1 MGQKVHPG
9 GLRVGI
15 IHDWKSNWC
24 SDREFARYL
33 GEDIKIREHIHNKL
47 SHAGLSD
54 IHIRKDSQ
62 KITIDIYT
70 ARPGIVIGKSGV
82 EVDAL
87 RKEVHAIT
95 GRAVQININEIKR
108 PELDARLMAQS
119 VAEQLQNRVAFRRAM
134 KRSMQSAVRS
144 GAQGVRIKCGGRL
157 GGGEMSRTEQYSEGR
172 VPLQTLR
179 ADIDYGF
186 AEAKTTYGRIGV
198 KVWINKGEIMPEG
211 FEGHD
216 QNATRL
222 GEVDARRRKGGAKGA
237 IEELGPARPK
247 GRRGAP
253 GRDGEQ
259 RGAGGDRGDRR
270 PRQGGG
276 GPGGPNQPRLSGP
289 SVPAGRRAR
298 PKPEAP
304 AVEETVVEEIIV
316 DETPVAEAAVTE
328 AVVEETVVETPAETV
343 VEETVVEE
351 APAAEAPADEAP
363 ADEAP
368 AAEEGDS

>member
-1 MGQKVHPG
+1 
-9 GLRVGI
+9 
-15 IHDWKSNWC
+15 
-24 SDREFARYL
+24 
-33 GEDIKIREHIHNKL
+33 
-47 SHAGLSD
+47 
-54 IHIRKDSQ
+54 
-62 KITIDIYT
+62 
-70 ARPGIVIGKSGV
+70 
-82 EVDAL
+82 
-87 RKEVHAIT
+87 
-95 GRAVQININEIKR
+95 
-108 PELDARLMAQS
+108 
-119 VAEQLQNRVAFRRAM
+119 M

-253 GRDGEQ
+253 GG
-259 RGAGGDRGDRR
+259 GAGGERGGERGGDRR
-270 PRQGGG
+270 PRQGGGG

-298 PKPEAP
+298 PKAETPV
-304 AVEETVVEEIIV
+304 VEETIVEETIV
-316 DETPVAEAAVTE
+316 DEVIETPAAEAP
-328 AVVEETVVETPAETV
+328 VVEETVTETV
-343 VEETVVEE
+343 VEETAAAVEE
-351 APAAEAPADEAP
+351 TPAAEAA

-368 AAEEGDS
+368 AADEEADS